1 MALIT
6 SRTQADV
13 LARNEKG
20 VYRAE
25 DLNRVES
32 AAGALSQDL
41 QGMEEALRAYAQAQG
56 VPWRESFSLPFEPQ
70 AAFLTARTDWTPAD
84 WPTGPQMRRYLQNI
98 RKLCGLLEVPA
109 ESLPQTMSGLT
120 WQGANAIEQALLNC
134 QQAAAQLERE
144 KKTLIEEQKGGG
156 AL

>member
-32 AAGALSQDL
+32 AAGALSQGL

-56 VPWRESFSLPFEPQ
+56 EIGRAHV
-70 AAFLTARTDWTPAD
+70 
-84 WPTGPQMRRYLQNI
+84 
-98 RKLCGLLEVPA
+98 
-109 ESLPQTMSGLT
+109 
-120 WQGANAIEQALLNC
+120 
-134 QQAAAQLERE
+134 
-144 KKTLIEEQKGGG
+144 
-156 AL
+156 